1 MAKEKQRQKQRQSIQ
16 VLRFF
21 GVEAFSLDEEGGRR
35 IGLAWDVMGV
45 LHGASP
51 QAVGRI
57 PGRLLVTTLGLGS
70 GSETNGLR

>member
-16 VLRFF
+16 LLRFF
-21 GVEAFSLDEEGGRR
+21 GVAAFSLDEEGGRR

-51 QAVGRI
+51 QAVGEFQAGFSDNSGFRI
-57 PGRLLVTTLGLGS
+57 WQ
-70 GSETNGLR
+70 